1 MSVSTTPLL
10 GDTAPGRT
18 WPSIGGEYYTP
29 TLHLFLWHTGGPGS
43 SLSDVRRISLEGKG
57 RRAQDDTRVTCHARE
72 KNYGDRTPPSK
83 DAEERPAA
91 ATSVTTHFQAKSI
104 KCASGDLCQLPG
116 KFFVWTAQ
124 AQEFSAAN
132 YGPDTAPVRCPDC
145 RKNRTRSCMLARRG
159 PHQGA
164 GGSGGG
170 RG

>member
-1 MSVSTTPLL
+1 MGSNLGLPASQQQLLRRRPQRERARCGRHKAQCPLHEVLPLQRLVGVIKLNVLSTKCCRCP
-10 GDTAPGRT
+10 R
-18 WPSIGGEYYTP
+18 
-29 TLHLFLWHTGGPGS
+29 
-43 SLSDVRRISLEGKG
+43 
-57 RRAQDDTRVTCHARE
+57 
-72 KNYGDRTPPSK
+72 K